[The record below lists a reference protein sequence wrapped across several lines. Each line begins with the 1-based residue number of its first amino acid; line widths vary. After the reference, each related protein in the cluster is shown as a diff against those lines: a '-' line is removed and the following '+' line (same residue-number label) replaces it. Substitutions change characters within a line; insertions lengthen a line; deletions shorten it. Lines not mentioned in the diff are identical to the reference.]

1 LPLRAVSPKPLNVV
15 MMRPGLSL
23 TELAD
28 LGVRR
33 VSVGGALARVMWSSF
48 IAAAQKIKE
57 GHFDVLASGASGTV
71 LNSVFDAF
79 NRNHAE

>member
-1 LPLRAVSPKPLNVV
+1 MVRAVSPKPLNVV
-15 MMRPGLSL
+15 IMRPGLGL

-48 IAAAQKIKE
+48 IAATQKIKE
-57 GHFDVLASGASGTV
+57 GHFDVLASGTSGAV
-71 LNSVFDAF
+71 LDNVFDAF
-79 NRNHAE
+79 NRNRAQ